1 VREFGVRVALGASPS
16 SLPRLAMR
24 EALMPVAAGLAC
36 GVALAIAA
44 GRMMRAVLVGVDP
57 ADPWVMTGTVS
68 ALAVAALVAA
78 WRPAARTARLD
89 PSVALRRE

>member
-1 VREFGVRVALGASPS
+1 
-16 SLPRLAMR
+16 MR